1 MVRDVRDTRTES
13 EGAADDVAA
22 PDTSDYEA
30 VVRAMLANDP
40 MTPEERAR
48 RMREGLERLRE
59 MHKRILAEIGT
70 PLPDGWAARMVR
82 EGRP

>member
-1 MVRDVRDTRTES
+1 M
-13 EGAADDVAA
+13 AASG
-22 PDTSDYEA
+22 TSDYEA

-40 MTPEERAR
+40 VTPEERAR

-59 MHKRILAEIGT
+59 MHNRVLAEIGK